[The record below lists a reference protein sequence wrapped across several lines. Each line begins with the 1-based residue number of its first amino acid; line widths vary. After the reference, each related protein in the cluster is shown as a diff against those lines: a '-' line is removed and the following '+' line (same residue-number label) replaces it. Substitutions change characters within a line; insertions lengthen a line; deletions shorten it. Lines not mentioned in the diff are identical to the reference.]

1 MNNGGRF
8 EKELES
14 PGIYNRKEGENWK
27 AKLKG
32 NRCQKGL
39 LDQESPLDSILP
51 LGDPEPPFSRVRFP
65 TQESNWGFLHC
76 R

>member
-1 MNNGGRF
+1 MSGKGISKSKGLEAGMNNGGRF

-39 LDQESPLDSILP
+39 LDQESPLDSKVNRKLRK
-51 LGDPEPPFSRVRFP
+51 F
-65 TQESNWGFLHC
+65 
-76 R
+76 

>member
-39 LDQESPLDSILP
+39 LDQESPLDSKVNRKLRK
-51 LGDPEPPFSRVRFP
+51 F
-65 TQESNWGFLHC
+65 
-76 R
+76 